1 MTIETTETINL
12 IEIDNLRR
20 WAEYMP
26 ECFTAKLENQK
37 YREMLISD
45 RLIIHKINTLYSF
58 IENITGSKIDLENE
72 NFHIGALSPEQH
84 EEYIKLVKVP
94 SLCIKTYADLKLSDE
109 EKEHCYY
116 YLEKCTKDNSFDI
129 DKEVDNIDN
138 YFLKSYI
145 KYLLINHPKSDYIS
159 STKNISENVVRAE
172 KKLTKRFKQIENAE
186 IRAWRNSRKRF
197 YN

>member
-1 MTIETTETINL
+1 MTIETIETINL
-12 IEIDNLRR
+12 IEIENLRK

-26 ECFTAKLENQK
+26 KCFTDNLENQN
-37 YREMLISD
+37 YREMLMSD
-45 RLIIHKINTLYSF
+45 RLIIKKINLLYSF
-58 IENITGSKIDLENE
+58 IENTTGNKINLDNE
-72 NFHIGALSPEQH
+72 NFHIGVLSPEQY
-84 EEYIKLVKVP
+84 EEYIKLVKIP
-94 SLCIKTYADLKLSDE
+94 SLCIATYVDLKLSDE
-109 EKEHCYY
+109 EKEYCYNY
-116 YLEKCTKDNSFDI
+116 VEKCTKDNSFDI

-145 KYLLINHPKSDYIS
+145 KYLLINDPKSDYIS

>member
-1 MTIETTETINL
+1 MTIETIETINL
-12 IEIDNLRR
+12 IEIENLRK
-20 WAEYMP
+20 WAEYIP
-26 ECFTAKLENQK
+26 KCFTDNLENQN
-37 YREMLISD
+37 YREMLMSD
-45 RLIIHKINTLYSF
+45 RLIIKKINLLYSF
-58 IENITGSKIDLENE
+58 IENTTGNKINLDNE
-72 NFHIGALSPEQH
+72 NFHIGVLSPEQY
-84 EEYIKLVKVP
+84 EEYIKLVKIP
-94 SLCIKTYADLKLSDE
+94 SLCIATYVDLKLSDE
-109 EKEHCYY
+109 EKEYCYNY
-116 YLEKCTKDNSFDI
+116 VEKCTKDNSFDI

-145 KYLLINHPKSDYIS
+145 KYLLINDPKSDYIS